1 MAVSLANAG
10 GGTAPM
16 AMPNMAQT
24 PFEINEMG
32 EVSYGDAPPVSGFVS
47 PVTAG
52 PAYQLESNV
61 NPDGDTICLCIEL
74 SGSQLYAAMWSKV
87 GKGPEQVILEEGSQR
102 GSGMPCALSLPAV
115 SVHKWLKKKK
125 RKRLVAGP
133 PSAVRVGTK
142 AIQPLKPNTPESV
155 SQLPTIYPVDLL
167 GLTFRD
173 PRVPLQAKR
182 NGVNLLQQRL
192 PEKVPKSDKRTI
204 AQTDKGGTLHKG
216 SEIVVELPCELM
228 SEENMTDDGLVP
240 FSDPD
245 ARLYLHPEEATALIL
260 SHAAHCAAAARA
272 KPGTKGV
279 LPECATLVVPGSFGV
294 RQREA
299 AIEAVTD
306 AGLTPLRIFDSG
318 LAAVVGALARSDAAL
333 LKALNSAASPSSEPE
348 TKDPV
353 VLVVEVGAQRVEA
366 TVVCCGPYTPR
377 PGVTPSKTARA
388 AGLAG
393 GKLCAFSVAGCA
405 GEAPQDVSD
414 LSVPCDTVSCVI
426 KQAIAAAQIDAKAL
440 GAVLVYAEGEAGWR
454 ESIIT
459 AVRANA
465 GEEVHCP
472 FQRLVH

>member
-87 GKGPEQVILEEGSQR
+87 GKGPE
-102 GSGMPCALSLPAV
+102 
-115 SVHKWLKKKK
+115 
-125 RKRLVAGP
+125 
-133 PSAVRVGTK
+133 
-142 AIQPLKPNTPESV
+142 
-155 SQLPTIYPVDLL
+155 
-167 GLTFRD
+167 
-173 PRVPLQAKR
+173 
-182 NGVNLLQQRL
+182 QQRL

-465 GEEVHCP
+465 GEEVFLTTSRGECASSGT
-472 FQRLVH
+472 QCVETQLTLLLEL